1 MNIQNLFFTAKRERG
16 RNRNNPSQFFPCHQP
31 LFTSLNIQN
40 YVFLAEEN
48 YLEFNFSFL
57 FYARETKKEM
67 KIIFTTSSLPTA
79 SIHIPLEDHAFICQR
94 SVGFSTQQP
103 DPSHRQHLPLRVCV
117 STSYLEITRGC
128 SSVRTMSALK
138 YQQKGRC
145 SHNNYYKDTQNRCLS
160 KINHTTGLKQN
171 IICSHKLTFLMFH
184 LSSQELR
191 EQFSD

>member
-1 MNIQNLFFTAKRERG
+1 MAIWQGGTRLFTVFTLLSFYIITFKKLYYCIHMGNKDFYMNIQNLFFTAKRERG

-48 YLEFNFSFL
+48 YLESNFSVL

-138 YQQKGRC
+138 Y
-145 SHNNYYKDTQNRCLS
+145 
-160 KINHTTGLKQN
+160 
-171 IICSHKLTFLMFH
+171 
-184 LSSQELR
+184 
-191 EQFSD
+191 